1 MKIHLLICDQFPGIL
16 VPGIPSYEW
25 MFEQVFSEAAPAL
38 SFAVWQVWRGQ
49 FPAEIQPD
57 DVYLISGSNADSYGD
72 TPWVVRL
79 RQWITWAFAA
89 GAHMAGIC
97 FGHQI
102 LAQALGGQTVR
113 SEQGWGIG
121 IRSSTVYDS
130 DSAQLLGA
138 DHYQLIY
145 DHHDQVIQLPQE
157 AIRVSGSNFCPIES
171 FRIGHR
177 VVTLQGHPEFTV
189 AFISHWI
196 QDCAP
201 QESAQVKCR
210 AMKSLSGY
218 EPQGVKMARWLL
230 AMQS

>member
-1 MKIHLLICDQFPGIL
+1 
-16 VPGIPSYEW
+16 

-72 TPWVVRL
+72 TPWVLRF

-113 SEQGWGIG
+113 S
-121 IRSSTVYDS
+121 
-130 DSAQLLGA
+130 
-138 DHYQLIY
+138 
-145 DHHDQVIQLPQE
+145 
-157 AIRVSGSNFCPIES
+157 
-171 FRIGHR
+171 
-177 VVTLQGHPEFTV
+177 
-189 AFISHWI
+189 
-196 QDCAP
+196 
-201 QESAQVKCR
+201 
-210 AMKSLSGY
+210 
-218 EPQGVKMARWLL
+218 
-230 AMQS
+230 